1 MGLVFPKCRSKRKYG
16 CVGFDYNTIVEPNE
30 ANEEEIDEFDLR
42 TADGH
47 EILSEQDKQSLDQ
60 LNKPKL
66 GASEAE
72 KRSNED
78 EKKEDEE
85 DDEDEL
91 EEWDRHE
98 AQYDDV
104 TKQDRT
110 SPYFFEH
117 KIELKWEK
125 GGSGLVFYTD
135 DVFWKEHE
143 GKDFDGLDMADDW
156 DIDMRMY
163 EETAGES
170 KRSIFLSSFREN
182 SSRFP
187 SGSADRDG
195 NELQTLRRE
204 EESSCRSHR
213 QYN

>member
-1 MGLVFPKCRSKRKYG
+1 MNFFFRFQEKLGLVFPKCRSKRKYG
-16 CVGFDYNTIVEPNE
+16 CVGFDYKTIIEPSE
-30 ANEEEIDEFDLR
+30 TKDEEFDEFDLK

-47 EILSEQDKQSLDQ
+47 EILSEQDKKSLDE
-60 LNKPKL
+60 LNKRKIE
-66 GASEAE
+66 ST
-72 KRSNED
+72 NDND
-78 EKKEDEE
+78 EKEEDEE
-85 DDEDEL
+85 EDDEEDEL

-125 GGSGLVFYTD
+125 GGSGVVFYTD

-143 GKDFDGLDMADDW
+143 GKDFDNLDMADDW

-163 EETAGES
+163 DKTPG
-170 KRSIFLSSFREN
+170 L
-182 SSRFP
+182 
-187 SGSADRDG
+187 ADRDG
-195 NELQTLRRE
+195 NELQNLRRE
-204 EESSCRSHR
+204 ENLREGRIGAFEKFTKVK
-213 QYN
+213 

>member
-1 MGLVFPKCRSKRKYG
+1 M
-16 CVGFDYNTIVEPNE
+16 
-30 ANEEEIDEFDLR
+30 DEMNLK
-42 TADGH
+42 TGQGH
-47 EILSEQDKQSLDQ
+47 EILSEQDKTTLDK
-60 LNKPKL
+60 LNKQRVNSIFDHFNL
-66 GASEAE
+66 FIINLQEDAE
-72 KRSNED
+72 RGKDETSISAED
-78 EKKEDEE
+78 KQLDEE
-85 DDEDEL
+85 EDEL

-143 GKDFDGLDMADDW
+143 GQDFENLDMADDI

-163 EETAGES
+163 HESAGIGQQD
-170 KRSIFLSSFREN
+170 IFI
-182 SSRFP
+182 
-187 SGSADRDG
+187 
-195 NELQTLRRE
+195 
-204 EESSCRSHR
+204 
-213 QYN
+213 